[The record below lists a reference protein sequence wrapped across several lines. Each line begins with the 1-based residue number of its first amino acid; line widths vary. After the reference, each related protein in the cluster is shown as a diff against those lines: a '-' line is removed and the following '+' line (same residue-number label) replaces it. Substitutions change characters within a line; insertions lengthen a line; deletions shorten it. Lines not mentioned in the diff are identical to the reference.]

1 MDGLSDK
8 PRKIVLKTLQIR
20 SPHEAAEI
28 IRGGG
33 VVAFPTETVFGLGA
47 DATNPEAI
55 RKLFAAKGRPSDNP
69 LIVHVSERG
78 KCGLAASIVT
88 RHAEV
93 LLQAFSPGPLTVVL
107 PKQPTIDDSVTA
119 GLQTVG
125 IRIPRHEVAAEI
137 LRLADVPVAAPSAN
151 LSGRPSGTTWRSV
164 WEDLV
169 DRVDAVYC
177 EDSTCFGIEST
188 VVDCTRD
195 VPLVLRPGAISL
207 AQIRS
212 VVPEAEAL
220 EMTHVASDSQESCD
234 LRLEINS
241 PGLLHPHY
249 QPRAKVRLIECWS
262 HGLASGAKTAY
273 CGLESGPV
281 EDSLGLYRRYDNV
294 EAYAADFYEFLREVD
309 RRSID
314 TVYVQLAPEEGIG
327 TALRDR
333 QRRSAAM
340 Q

>member
-1 MDGLSDK
+1 M
-8 PRKIVLKTLQIR
+8 KTLQIR
-20 SPHEAAEI
+20 SPQEAAEI
-28 IRGGG
+28 IRHGG

-55 RKLFAAKGRPSDNP
+55 RRLFVAKGRPSDNP

-78 KCGLAASIVT
+78 KCRQAASIVT
-88 RHAEV
+88 RHAEA

-107 PKQPTIDDSVTA
+107 PKQSTIDDSVTA

-164 WEDLV
+164 WEDLA

-195 VPLVLRPGAISL
+195 VPMVLRPGAVSL

-212 VVPEAEAL
+212 VVPNAEAL
-220 EMTHVASDSQESCD
+220 QMTHVASASQASCD
-234 LRLEINS
+234 QLSEINS

-249 QPRAKVRLIECWS
+249 QPQAKVRLIDYWS
-262 HGLASGAKTAY
+262 QGLASGAKTAY
-273 CGLESGPV
+273 CGLESDAV
-281 EDSLGLYRRYDNV
+281 EADFGLYRRYKNV

-314 TVYVQLAPEEGIG
+314 MVYVQIAPEQGIG

-333 QRRSAAM
+333 QRRAAM
-340 Q
+340 D